1 MTLKIGGLYQFVGG
15 NWPVYLQ
22 KNCDTTGLRQYDTN
36 GLRRNDLFVVVTS
49 DELYTEILVSKDGKR
64 GFIAKLQKRCG
75 LGWFEEVKVEEQ

>member
-1 MTLKIGGLYQFVGG
+1 MLKIGGLFQITELIGRIIMWA
-15 NWPVYLQ
+15 NTDP
-22 KNCDTTGLRQYDTN
+22 KNEDFISTLRK
-36 GLRRNDLFVVVTS
+36 GDLFVVVTS

>member
-1 MTLKIGGLYQFVGG
+1 VTLKIGGLYQFVGG

-22 KNCDTTGLRQYDTN
+22 KNCDTT